1 MLSGASV
8 DVLCEH
14 NALVS
19 DAAKRSQVAEAWVR
33 TKEFLIE
40 KGLRVIRFSQSYD
53 TCI

>member
-19 DAAKRSQVAEAWVR
+19 EAAKRSQVAEAWVR
-33 TKEFLIE
+33 TK
-40 KGLRVIRFSQSYD
+40 KGLSNLEDQNFRRA
-53 TCI
+53 